1 LVFIFE
7 KAVQYFS
14 DLSNGGTGSFRPT
27 KNDKIRTVAIAM
39 SLKDIIDTNVFFFI
53 VFSTVVLVLKTDKRW
68 LVFIKIA
75 DSV

>member
-1 LVFIFE
+1 
-7 KAVQYFS
+7 
-14 DLSNGGTGSFRPT
+14 
-27 KNDKIRTVAIAM
+27 M